1 MSDNFSRLT
10 AFLAVVLAL
19 LCAGFQFHN
28 GHAIPTLYFMVGAIL
43 VTAFTHL
50 NVRRGLI

>member
-1 MSDNFSRLT
+1 MSDDFSRVT

-28 GHAIPTLYFMVGAIL
+28 GHVMSTLYFMVGAIL

-50 NVRRGLI
+50 NVRKGLI